1 MQRSFIQTTQAIK
14 NLPYGIGDKIWNFY
28 FQKYSNQQQNHKDLI
43 DEFKNLIQSTK
54 PNIDYD
60 KFKKHKNLV
69 SSALQKKKHSVKLPF
84 PSRFHPEHSKYS
96 SLISKTNA
104 KFINSLDIFVG
115 DLEEKLLVFTLAYKN
130 RFLVKYEYPSRY
142 QYVWKNCPK
151 KNFIIKYLLYTY
163 SQEYWMDNTCNGTI
177 KKSGKRCSCWLKP
190 NLTRCAKHKFK

>member
-1 MQRSFIQTTQAIK
+1 MQRSLIETTQAIK
-14 NLPYGIGDKIWNFY
+14 NLPYGIGDKIWNSY

-69 SSALQKKKHSVKLPF
+69 SSALQKKKHPVNQCMGSI
-84 PSRFHPEHSKYS
+84 FHPLHKKYCTHTHMRGNHLS
-96 SLISKTNA
+96 
-104 KFINSLDIFVG
+104 SLDIFTA
-115 DLEEKLLVFTLAYKN
+115 DMEEKFLVFTFQFQQTILGE
-130 RFLVKYEYPSRY
+130 RF
-142 QYVWKNCPK
+142 WKNCPK

-163 SQEYWMDNTCNGTI
+163 SQEYWMDNTCNGII
-177 KKSGKRCSCWLKP
+177 KKSAKRCSCWLKP